1 MYKIEQYYN
10 NHVKNTYYPNIDLTL
25 QKSWS
30 GSTLNITQVQFALY
44 YQSGNNAPTPVKK
57 AGDTYVFNGKDK
69 YGNAVTGATDVV
81 ETLTLN
87 GSNWSTPQLTGL
99 PSSIIDENGQVQ
111 TCYYTL
117 KEIGYYDTE
126 WHTIEPTVFGVD
138 TANGY
143 FEITNPSAINTSG
156 TLTVTNK
163 GTADIS
169 ITPQKTWTGDNGGA
183 DNIAS
188 VTVELRRSKDNWAT
202 FEKFGDFKTITSAN
216 DWTANA
222 WTNLPVYELDGQG
235 NKVTWQYQIV
245 ETAYTA
251 KDAAEATPISGSQ
264 FILGDTGYY
273 NKTDSQNNIQ
283 SDGTYVVS
291 NEFHS
296 GGGLT
301 IQIQKNWW
309 NNGSTSESS
318 NRPDSIQVKIERMAS
333 NGTTWEAYPDENTTY
348 SLSPS
353 STGEWKLSLE
363 NVPKQSTGGGSIVTY
378 IYRVTEV
385 GYTINNV
392 SHSIPG
398 NQFATTSAG
407 YYEISYGNSID
418 TSKLE
423 SNPMLSITNS
433 YQPAETTKVIPQK
446 LWVGDEKHQDNR
458 PEAIKLQ
465 LQRQSQNA
473 DGTWSSWENVGDEI
487 EITGTSD
494 VSTWNGAP
502 IENLP
507 KKAITVNV
515 DETVTITNYQY
526 RLIETAYKL
535 KNKDWET
542 ISSNK
547 LEFTANTETTLGKY
561 TITYGTAQDW
571 EGKMAV
577 TNTFMQDIGME
588 KSLVYEGVEISSVFE
603 TNDLKTGYGIKQTIN
618 GTDYYV
624 FNWVIYYKSCDEL
637 GCTEAQFNT
646 LLKSVADKLP
656 EGHTLVLDTSNILTG
671 YGWGSQDI
679 KITDPFTD
687 SSIGWKYFKHPIM
700 IWTGVSG
707 GINYPTS
714 MGNKDSVLGLSLIHI

>member
-10 NHVKNTYYPNIDLTL
+10 NQVKNTYYPNIDLTL

-87 GSNWSTPQLTGL
+87 GSNWSTPQLTDL

-111 TCYYTL
+111 TCSYTL

-126 WHTIEPTVFGVD
+126 WHPIEPTVFGVD

-202 FEKFGDFKTITSAN
+202 FEKFGDSKTITSAN

-222 WTNLPVYELDGQG
+222 WTNLPVYELDEQG

-333 NGTTWEAYPDENTTY
+333 NGTTWEAYPDGDTTY

-363 NVPKQSTGGGSIVTY
+363 NVPKQSTEDGSIVTY

-385 GYTINNV
+385 SYTINNV

-407 YYEISYGNSID
+407 YYEISYGNPID

-423 SNPMLSITNS
+423 SNLTLSITNS
-433 YQPAETTKVIPQK
+433 YQPAETTKIIPQK
-446 LWVGDEKHQDNR
+446 VWVGDETHPANR

-465 LQRQSQNA
+465 LQR
-473 DGTWSSWENVGDEI
+473 
-487 EITGTSD
+487 
-494 VSTWNGAP
+494 
-502 IENLP
+502 
-507 KKAITVNV
+507 
-515 DETVTITNYQY
+515 
-526 RLIETAYKL
+526 
-535 KNKDWET
+535 
-542 ISSNK
+542 
-547 LEFTANTETTLGKY
+547 
-561 TITYGTAQDW
+561 
-571 EGKMAV
+571 
-577 TNTFMQDIGME
+577 
-588 KSLVYEGVEISSVFE
+588 
-603 TNDLKTGYGIKQTIN
+603 
-618 GTDYYV
+618 
-624 FNWVIYYKSCDEL
+624 
-637 GCTEAQFNT
+637 
-646 LLKSVADKLP
+646 
-656 EGHTLVLDTSNILTG
+656 
-671 YGWGSQDI
+671 
-679 KITDPFTD
+679 
-687 SSIGWKYFKHPIM
+687 
-700 IWTGVSG
+700 
-707 GINYPTS
+707 
-714 MGNKDSVLGLSLIHI
+714 